1 MAHKEQVC
9 LVGALVGAAVGAA
22 VAYFYATEEGTQRRW
37 QIARTV
43 DRLSIDAEEAQR
55 LWLRLNEAWA
65 QFEQDRHRP
74 AARPRTWPPGGAA

>member
-22 VAYFYATEEGTQRRW
+22 VAYLYATGEGTQHRR
-37 QIARTV
+37 QIARAI
-43 DRLSIDAEEAQR
+43 DRFTIDAEEAQR

-65 QFEQDRHRP
+65 QFEHDRARP
-74 AARPRTWPPGGAA
+74 AARVRNWPPEGAA